1 MTHRIRHLDH
11 EHESVA
17 DVRACD
23 EHYTGTAANAAALG
37 ARPTTSGWKRG
48 DPLPFPAGRYAILV
62 DPEGNQED
70 ITFLKVDNPT
80 EGRWAG
86 YVFLKRVVSDEQYPI
101 RGQSLTEELVNT
113 IIRQGWKDCLLR
125 YGQKIGRCG
134 HCGRTLT
141 NEESRAYGIG
151 PVCRRDPQLAMFA

>member
-23 EHYTGTAANAAALG
+23 EHATGTAADAAALG
-37 ARPTTSGWKRG
+37 ARPTTSGWKVG
-48 DPLPFPAGRYAILV
+48 DPLPFPPGRYAILA
-62 DPEGNQED
+62 DPDGDQED
-70 ITFLKVDNPT
+70 ILFFKVDVPT
-80 EGRWAG
+80 EGRWNG
-86 YVFLKRVVSDEQYPI
+86 YVFVSRQASDDLYPVKARVFREQYI
-101 RGQSLTEELVNT
+101 NS

-125 YGQKIGRCG
+125 YGQKIGKCG